1 MRLALVAVITG
12 WALFATDAHAET
24 PAHELARKHYEL
36 GSKLYEMS
44 NYGEALVEFE
54 KAYKLE
60 PKPELLFNV
69 ARCHEVMA
77 QLDKAI
83 AYYERYLQEYPE
95 APNRAVVEARL
106 VNLRKR
112 RGQARPA
119 DAKAPPPA
127 PPPAVPRGPETASR
141 WKWTTGWIAVGIG
154 GASLVTGIVFG
165 VLAKNKADD
174 FSSGV
179 MEGRPYQ
186 ELNVIDESGKRYET
200 LQIVTLAVGGALA
213 AAGGGLLLWDVL
225 GRRERRAS
233 LGIVPYAD
241 HTGVGVTG
249 RCSF

>member
-1 MRLALVAVITG
+1 MRLVLAAVITG
-12 WALFATDAHAET
+12 LALYATDARAESPT
-24 PAHELARKHYEL
+24 HELARKHYEL

-60 PKPELLFNV
+60 PKPELVYNI
-69 ARCHEVMA
+69 ARCYEVMA
-77 QLDKAI
+77 KLDKAI
-83 AYYERYLQEYPE
+83 EHYELYLQKNPE

-106 VNLRKR
+106 VNLRR
-112 RGQARPA
+112 RQEQARPVVE
-119 DAKAPPPA
+119 KPPPT
-127 PPPAVPRGPETASR
+127 PPPVTPRATETPSR
-141 WKWTTGWIAVGIG
+141 WKWTTGWVAVGLG

-174 FSSGV
+174 FSAGV

-186 ELNVIDESGKRYET
+186 ELNEIDESGKRYET

-233 LGIVPYAD
+233 LELVPYAGPSGG
-241 HTGVGVTG
+241 GVAG
-249 RCSF
+249 RVRF